1 MVSYSSDRM
10 RVLVTGGAGYIGSV
24 MCGMLVNQG
33 FSVTVLDRFFFGK
46 ETLDYLKGRI
56 RLMKG
61 DIRTVDSSIMKGVD
75 AVLDL
80 AALSNDP
87 VGELDPKKTLE
98 INYLG
103 RARIARLAKKNKV
116 GQYVLASSCS
126 VYGFQKETVNERS
139 KIHPLTTYAKANALA
154 EKAVLPL
161 ADRRFTVTALRQ
173 SSVYGYS
180 NRMRFDIAANNMT
193 LNIFKGKKIPVM
205 RNGQQ
210 KRPIIHIKDTSN
222 GFITMLKAEK
232 ELVNG
237 EVFNVGSDAQ
247 NFRLFEL
254 AKTVAQGV
262 RAPFK
267 YEWYGDPDYR
277 SYAVSFDKI
286 RKTLGYSTKYT
297 PKEGARE
304 VYKALEEGRL
314 KETEKT
320 TTIQWYKRLMEMQ
333 KILNSVE
340 IDGKLI

>member
-254 AKTVAQGV
+254 AKTVARGSG
-262 RAPFK
+262 P
-267 YEWYGDPDYR
+267 R
-277 SYAVSFDKI
+277 S
-286 RKTLGYSTKYT
+286 STSGMAIPIT
-297 PKEGARE
+297 GA
-304 VYKALEEGRL
+304 
-314 KETEKT
+314 
-320 TTIQWYKRLMEMQ
+320 MQ
-333 KILNSVE
+333 
-340 IDGKLI
+340 